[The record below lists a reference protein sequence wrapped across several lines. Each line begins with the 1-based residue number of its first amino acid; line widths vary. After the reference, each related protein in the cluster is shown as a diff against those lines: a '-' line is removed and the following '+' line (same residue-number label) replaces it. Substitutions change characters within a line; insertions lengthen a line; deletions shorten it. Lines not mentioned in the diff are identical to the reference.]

1 MYTNADCYINKRD
14 EFKCIVA
21 SLSTKPQVLVITEV
35 NNKNQK
41 KNFYLS
47 ELQIPGYVLYHNI
60 EFKGERGIA
69 VYVDS
74 ETTSEQIYVM
84 ESKVE
89 SVTIKIKL
97 GKK

>member
-1 MYTNADCYINKRD
+1 
-14 EFKCIVA
+14 
-21 SLSTKPQVLVITEV
+21 
-35 NNKNQK
+35 
-41 KNFYLS
+41 
-47 ELQIPGYVLYHNI
+47 VLYHTI

-89 SVTIKIKL
+89 SVTNKIKQGQNEEIVVCCVYRSPSSSHEQDKDL
-97 GKK
+97 IMSVVKETS